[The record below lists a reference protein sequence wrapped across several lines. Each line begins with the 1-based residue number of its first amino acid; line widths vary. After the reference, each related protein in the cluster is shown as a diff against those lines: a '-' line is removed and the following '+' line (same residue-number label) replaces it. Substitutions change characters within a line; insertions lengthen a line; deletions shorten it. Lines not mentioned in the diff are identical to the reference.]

1 MVQGCLSS
9 YGTRHPDIY
18 LNLIH
23 SNTTLWSVNRTL
35 RSRLVYQ
42 SPLSAAVYSQ
52 AWWLLIQHSKM
63 YIGMYAPG
71 TDALGV
77 PWGDVGDWDRPARAH
92 DQKNRNQALVQVEP
106 PPPGTWHQEVLH
118 EYWHQEV
125 QPVQQG
131 WDQVWMNPS
140 LGQWVWYPGSNHEAE
155 RGDELFLKGWI
166 LVQGFF
172 EWGTCLSW
180 HVQRTLAGGLFWRA
194 VLWRRNGREWL
205 VTSVKE
211 DMIPSADHWK
221 IQHWMIH
228 T

>member
-1 MVQGCLSS
+1 MQQRFFLGIINKINVCVAIGSSLLAQGS
-9 YGTRHPDIY
+9 T
-18 LNLIH
+18 
-23 SNTTLWSVNRTL
+23 
-35 RSRLVYQ
+35 
-42 SPLSAAVYSQ
+42 
-52 AWWLLIQHSKM
+52 IQHSTM
-63 YIGMYAPG
+63 YIGIYGHDAQWPH
-71 TDALGV
+71 TDALGA
-77 PWGDVGDWDRPARAH
+77 PWSYCGDWNRPARAH

-118 EYWHQEV
+118 ECWPPE
-125 QPVQQG
+125 
-131 WDQVWMNPS
+131 WDQGWMNPK
-140 LGQWVWYPGSNHEAE
+140 LGQWIWNPGPIHGDE
-155 RGDELFLKGWI
+155 GDELFLKGWI

-172 EWGTCLSW
+172 EWGICLSW

-211 DMIPSADHWK
+211 DMIPCADHWK

>member
-1 MVQGCLSS
+1 MQAKKARTKIKNKVNVCVAIGSSLLAQGS
-9 YGTRHPDIY
+9 T
-18 LNLIH
+18 
-23 SNTTLWSVNRTL
+23 
-35 RSRLVYQ
+35 
-42 SPLSAAVYSQ
+42 
-52 AWWLLIQHSKM
+52 IQHSTM
-63 YIGMYAPG
+63 FPGAP
-71 TDALGV
+71 
-77 PWGDVGDWDRPARAH
+77 WRDVGDWYQPARAH
-92 DQKNRNQALVQVEP
+92 DQGWDQGWYQDQGWDHDQNMATRVQ
-106 PPPGTWHQEVLH
+106 VLH
-118 EYWHQEV
+118 ESWHQEV

-131 WDQVWMNPS
+131 WDQGWMNPS
-140 LGQWVWYPGSNHEAE
+140 LGQWVWNPGSNHEDE
-155 RGDELFLKGWI
+155 GGDELFLKGWI

-211 DMIPSADHWK
+211 DMIPCADHWK